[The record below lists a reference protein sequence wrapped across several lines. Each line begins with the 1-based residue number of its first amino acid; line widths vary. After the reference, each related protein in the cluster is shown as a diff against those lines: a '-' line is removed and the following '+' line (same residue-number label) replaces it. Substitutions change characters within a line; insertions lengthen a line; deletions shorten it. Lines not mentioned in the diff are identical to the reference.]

1 MGKKASFWWAVVGAT
16 APEILR
22 FFKLVS
28 SGQVLP
34 NLNWPLYG
42 LFLIFYCFVAGMV
55 SVAWKPEQPLKAF
68 WIGASIPAI
77 VATLIQATPIVPTL
91 R

>member
-22 FFKLVS
+22 FFRLVS
-28 SGQVLP
+28 GGQALP
-34 NLNWPLYG
+34 NLNWWLYG
-42 LFLIFYCFVAGMV
+42 LFLILYCFVAGMV
-55 SVAWKPEQPLKAF
+55 SIAWRPEQPIKAL

-77 VATLIQATPIVPTL
+77 VATLIQAAPVLPIS